1 MWTWQC
7 HHSQRLSSAHAMVRV
22 HADDRHGGNEEA
34 GHSGAHIDERAPLLE
49 PETRGPEAGLDSR
62 REQLRLR
69 VTILAFVVI
78 FLLELGVGMSVPPS
92 SSIMEGIICE
102 QMHPRVEHKN
112 NTTWG
117 QGGPDDPCKNPDV
130 QSYLA
135 MLRGWSATFEAIPGF
150 LCAVPYG
157 ILSDRWGRRPVLV
170 LGILGL
176 VLNVCFTTLV
186 CMCSLCDA

>member
-1 MWTWQC
+1 
-7 HHSQRLSSAHAMVRV
+7 MVPV
-22 HADDRHGGNEEA
+22 HADDRPGEDGEDGEA
-34 GHSGAHIDERAPLLE
+34 GHSGVRVDEQVDERAPLLG
-49 PETRGPEAGLDSR
+49 PHGPEARLDSR

-78 FLLELGVGMSVPPS
+78 FLLELGIGMSVPPS

-135 MLRGWSATFEAIPGF
+135 MLRGWAATFDAIPGF

-176 VLNVCFTTLV
+176 TLNVCFTILV
-186 CMCSLCDA
+186 CTCPPLRRVKQESAKG